1 VTAENGNTAGVS
13 TGLATVIVGAYGS
26 LTINSDGSYS
36 YQATANTLNI
46 GKVDSFTYTVVDPV
60 TGRTDTANLHIQIG
74 SPDVDINWNT
84 ANPGADAVIPAPVA
98 NADINDAT
106 ISMKQVTDAST
117 VDVASGTV
125 TIRTLPPVLTS
136 SVTSSEFTIATNT
149 VSDIHVALNYVTSG
163 IGISVLPTTSYV
175 IQQLVGSSWV
185 DTVYTGSATA
195 LAGGVGVSAFSAD
208 IAHLSA
214 GQYRVQ
220 FTLSSILPIGTV
232 TLDSVV
238 TTKAT
243 HLDTYT
249 PDSLTDW
256 IHGNILLGDTTG
268 GVADIKDASQLY
280 VEVSPGNYQIAAGQ
294 AINTGEGTL
303 YLYNDGS
310 YYYKALDSAANAT
323 FDSINYK
330 LVSVTGA
337 ESTSTLTI
345 NLSQELNSLAVSTS
359 ANDTFTLGNG
369 SDTLIYN
376 TLTAANV
383 TSATGGN
390 GFDTWTDFHVG
401 NVATDSQADKIDL
414 SNLLLGD
421 PNSLTIGLYVS
432 VNYDAATQSA
442 TISVDRDGLGL
453 TYSSTQLLTLHVDEP
468 TASLTLN
475 DLLNNGQIIY

>member
-1 VTAENGNTAGVS
+1 
-13 TGLATVIVGAYGS
+13 
-26 LTINSDGSYS
+26 
-36 YQATANTLNI
+36 
-46 GKVDSFTYTVVDPV
+46 
-60 TGRTDTANLHIQIG
+60 
-74 SPDVDINWNT
+74 
-84 ANPGADAVIPAPVA
+84 
-98 NADINDAT
+98 
-106 ISMKQVTDAST
+106 
-117 VDVASGTV
+117 
-125 TIRTLPPVLTS
+125 
-136 SVTSSEFTIATNT
+136 
-149 VSDIHVALNYVTSG
+149 
-163 IGISVLPTTSYV
+163 
-175 IQQLVGSSWV
+175 
-185 DTVYTGSATA
+185 
-195 LAGGVGVSAFSAD
+195 
-208 IAHLSA
+208 
-214 GQYRVQ
+214 
-220 FTLSSILPIGTV
+220 
-232 TLDSVV
+232 
-238 TTKAT
+238 
-243 HLDTYT
+243 LDTYT

-383 TSATGGN
+383 NSATGGN